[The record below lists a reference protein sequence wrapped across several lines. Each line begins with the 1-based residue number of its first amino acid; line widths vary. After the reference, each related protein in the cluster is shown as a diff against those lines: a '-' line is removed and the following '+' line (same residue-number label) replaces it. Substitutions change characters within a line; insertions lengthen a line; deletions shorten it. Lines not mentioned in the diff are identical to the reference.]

1 MCGDGTRLRT
11 AFLNRET
18 DMTENFTFQQ
28 TTYAGGKQMYLSVY
42 HKIVAIGDK
51 TRMTHLT
58 KKGARVVLNTEMKN
72 RVLDMEFIDLCVC

>member
-1 MCGDGTRLRT
+1 
-11 AFLNRET
+11 
-18 DMTENFTFQQ
+18 
-28 TTYAGGKQMYLSVY
+28 MYLSVY

-58 KKGARVVLNTEMKN
+58 KKGARLVLNTEMKN